1 MRIQGSEDRSVRCC
15 VIFKMAAAAIL
26 DFSKIQNFNG
36 LSPVVGRFA
45 SSCQC
50 RPVSLCVCVGSCW
63 WAVYRRTVAWLLRS
77 VSWRRPACGASPR
90 CSSWYASSSA
100 ASCLRVKRRRCT
112 ATRATGRR
120 NGSSGT
126 ASISC
131 ARKGSAGRVA
141 NRPVFPG
148 TSRISG
154 PVSRVTAWVFPGR
167 KVSRIFVK
175 PRFKVFDAMR
185 QQFTL
190 NSIQKL

>member
-1 MRIQGSEDRSVRCC
+1 MSVSTC
-15 VIFKMAAAAIL
+15 
-26 DFSKIQNFNG
+26 
-36 LSPVVGRFA
+36 LSV
-45 SSCQC
+45 
-50 RPVSLCVCVGSCW
+50 CVCVGSCW

-77 VSWRRPACGASPR
+77 ASWRRPACGASPR

-148 TSRISG
+148 TSRISRDVPYFRACVPSPG
-154 PVSRVTAWVFPGR
+154 LGLPGTQSVPYFREAKVQSFWCDATAVHIKFHPETLKLMCMGR
-167 KVSRIFVK
+167 EH
-175 PRFKVFDAMR
+175 
-185 QQFTL
+185 
-190 NSIQKL
+190 